1 MKTIVIDLDA
11 GAAEDGRL
19 GCAADLARSFASHI
33 IGLQVT
39 PFADFVGIDMFGGV
53 FALPTVLDAVA
64 ASEAAIR
71 ASFEAKMA
79 QEGLSWEFR
88 HFEGLPSAVAGQLS
102 RLADLVVVA
111 KPGDSNGARQRL
123 AHVGEL
129 ALASSAPLLAIPAG
143 QRSFDPLGKAIV
155 AWNGSPEA
163 SAAVRAA
170 LPMLKLASEVTV
182 LSAEEPDGKW
192 DIPPT
197 GLAEYLSRHDI
208 HASIES
214 ISASSGNVPVSLLRE
229 VADRRPAYLVMGA
242 YGRSRASE
250 WMLGGVT
257 RRILQELPLPVLM
270 SH

>member
-1 MKTIVIDLDA
+1 VKTILVDLDT
-11 GAAEDGRL
+11 GIREDGRL
-19 GCAADLARSFASHI
+19 DCAADLARAFGSHV

-39 PFADFVGIDMFGGV
+39 PLSDLVGFDVFGGV
-53 FALPTVLDAVA
+53 FTLSAVLDAVA
-64 ASEAAIR
+64 QNEKEIREA
-71 ASFEAKMA
+71 FEGKTAN
-79 QEGLSWEFR
+79 EGLNWEFR
-88 HFEGLPSAVAGQLS
+88 HSEGPPAAVIGQQS
-102 RLADLVVVA
+102 RLADLVLVA
-111 KPGDSNGARQRL
+111 KPGDGDHKRL

-129 ALASSAPLLAIPAG
+129 ALSSSAPLLAIPPGARG
-143 QRSFDPLGKAIV
+143 FDPFGKAII

-182 LSAEEPDGKW
+182 VTAEEPDAKW

-208 HASIES
+208 HAS
-214 ISASSGNVPVSLLRE
+214 AQRVSSTTADVPQTMLRE
-229 VADRRPAYLVMGA
+229 VTDRQPAYLVMGA

-250 WMLGGVT
+250 WVLGGFT
-257 RRILQELPLPVLM
+257 RRMLLDLPVPVLL